1 MEPTLTDKISQLR
14 HAISEMDGLP
24 EGKREQ
30 LLQSLDDLDPAAP
43 TADDGHLPL
52 MGQLEES
59 LIEVEA
65 RHPDA
70 AQLIRSLSN
79 ALGRM
84 GL

>member
-1 MEPTLTDKISQLR
+1 MELTLSDKINQLR
-14 HAISEMDGLP
+14 HAISEIDGLS
-24 EGKREQ
+24 EEKRIQ
-30 LLQSLDDLDPAAP
+30 LLQSIDELDLGAPAG
-43 TADDGHLPL
+43 DDSHLPL
-52 MGQLEES
+52 LGQLEDS

-70 AQLIRSLSN
+70 AQLLRNLGD